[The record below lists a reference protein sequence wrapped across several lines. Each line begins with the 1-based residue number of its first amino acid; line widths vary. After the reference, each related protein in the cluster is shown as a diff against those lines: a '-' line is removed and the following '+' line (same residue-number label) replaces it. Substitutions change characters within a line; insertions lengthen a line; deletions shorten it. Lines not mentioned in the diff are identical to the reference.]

1 MIGLTQLSLNQ
12 PLLSFYL
19 ANRSR
24 NKVKAEHEAM
34 CAKVETLSR
43 DMDHLKEDLRK
54 AEANNIALITRLQNI
69 AQFARVNN
77 IILPN

>member
-1 MIGLTQLSLNQ
+1 
-12 PLLSFYL
+12 
-19 ANRSR
+19 
-24 NKVKAEHEAM
+24 M